1 MLTVLRRLF
10 RRIDAVVLCCTLGLS
25 AFSVVLLLG
34 IQQMGV
40 IGRRTVLMQV
50 VAAGLGFIAAMV
62 LAHLDYEQL
71 GSWWKFYVPVAVV
84 LMLLTFTPL
93 GQTRTDSIETNRS
106 WLNLGFTT
114 IQPAEFLKIAFILS
128 LAYHLSKVG
137 ASLNGSKTLLRVGAH
152 AICPGLLILLQ
163 KDWGVALVML
173 FIVVVMLIMAGLS
186 CRWILLG
193 CAAAVVFAPLAWFF
207 LLDDYQKIRF
217 VLLKN
222 PEAYALGQAYQQL
235 QGRISFGSGQLFGIG
250 IFSPDHRYVP
260 DMYNDMIFTF
270 IGESVGFLGALAVL
284 LVYGLLHGP
293 FGLRRGLC
301 HARRPNH
308 DQCCHV
314 PDGRPLGGCYP
325 AAFVGRRQLGALGL
339 FGAGPGAFG
348 PPRRENNDVQL
359 RRLFMGEKRF
369 VVLASEGSG
378 FSNAM
383 QEIVDTETG
392 AHYLTWQSG
401 HAGGITPLLGA
412 DGKPVITARG
422 MEYDK

>member
-1 MLTVLRRLF
+1 MRRAG
-10 RRIDAVVLCCTLGLS
+10 RRAPGSAFPPPSPGKEAPPCLPSFAACSAASMRWCFCCALGLS

-137 ASLNGSKTLLRVGAH
+137 ASLNGSKTLLRVGPTPSSRCCSSCCKRTGAWLWS
-152 AICPGLLILLQ
+152 CSSSWWSCSSWP
-163 KDWGVALVML
+163 
-173 FIVVVMLIMAGLS
+173 GLS

-250 IFSPDHRYVP
+250 IFSP
-260 DMYNDMIFTF
+260 
-270 IGESVGFLGALAVL
+270 
-284 LVYGLLHGP
+284 
-293 FGLRRGLC
+293 
-301 HARRPNH
+301 
-308 DQCCHV
+308 
-314 PDGRPLGGCYP
+314 
-325 AAFVGRRQLGALGL
+325 
-339 FGAGPGAFG
+339 
-348 PPRRENNDVQL
+348 
-359 RRLFMGEKRF
+359 
-369 VVLASEGSG
+369 
-378 FSNAM
+378 
-383 QEIVDTETG
+383 
-392 AHYLTWQSG
+392 
-401 HAGGITPLLGA
+401 
-412 DGKPVITARG
+412 ITAMSPICIMIRSSPSSG
-422 MEYDK
+422 NRSAFWAHWRCCWCMACC

>member
-10 RRIDAVVLCCTLGLS
+10 RRIDAVVLCCALGLS

-128 LAYHLSKVG
+128 LA
-137 ASLNGSKTLLRVGAH
+137 H
-152 AICPGLLILLQ
+152 AIFPVLLILLQ

-284 LVYGLLHGP
+284 LLGRILRI
-293 FGLRRGLC
+293 GLRC
-301 HARRPNH
+301 SS
-308 DQCCHV
+308 CM
-314 PDGRPLGGCYP
+314 GRLVCAGVFAMLAAQIMINVAMCLMVGPSVGVTLPLLSAGGSSVLSAY
-325 AAFVGRRQLGALGL
+325 LGL
-339 FGAGPGAFG
+339 GLVLSV
-348 PPRRENNDVQL
+348 RH
-359 RRLFMGEKRF
+359 GEKTTM
-369 VVLASEGSG
+369 
-378 FSNAM
+378 FS
-383 QEIVDTETG
+383 
-392 AHYLTWQSG
+392 
-401 HAGGITPLLGA
+401 
-412 DGKPVITARG
+412 
-422 MEYDK
+422 

>member
-1 MLTVLRRLF
+1 MLTVFRRLF
-10 RRIDAVVLCCTLGLS
+10 RRIDAVVLCCALGLS

-152 AICPGLLILLQ
+152 AIFPVLLILLQ

-284 LVYGLLHGP
+284 LVYGLLLG
-293 FGLRRGLC
+293 RGIC

-308 DQCCHV
+308 DQCRHV

-359 RRLFMGEKRF
+359 RRLFMGKKRF

>member
-10 RRIDAVVLCCTLGLS
+10 RRIDAVVLCCALGLS

-152 AICPGLLILLQ
+152 AIFPVLLILLQ

-217 VLLKN
+217 VLLKD

-284 LVYGLLHGP
+284 LVYGLLLGRILRI
-293 FGLRRGLC
+293 GLRC
-301 HARRPNH
+301 SS
-308 DQCCHV
+308 CM
-314 PDGRPLGGCYP
+314 GRLVGAGVFAMLAAQIMINVAMCLMVGPSVGVTLPLLSAGGSSVLSAY
-325 AAFVGRRQLGALGL
+325 LGL
-339 FGAGPGAFG
+339 GLVLSV
-348 PPRRENNDVQL
+348 RH
-359 RRLFMGEKRF
+359 GEKTTM
-369 VVLASEGSG
+369 
-378 FSNAM
+378 FS
-383 QEIVDTETG
+383 
-392 AHYLTWQSG
+392 
-401 HAGGITPLLGA
+401 
-412 DGKPVITARG
+412 
-422 MEYDK
+422 